1 MNTEKTV
8 TEFNKG
14 KQLLEGGNIEEAI
27 IAFRRAVQLTT
38 KDFWA
43 YHYLGESLIKQGQ
56 FEEAVTVLRQ
66 AIELNP
72 DFSWSHH
79 HLGDAL
85 SQQQK
90 WEEAIIA
97 FRQAIKLNPKHF
109 GTYVGLGKSLAQLSQ
124 FEEAIS
130 SYQQAIKLNPDT
142 DWIYLG
148 LAAILEQRTQSD
160 LANAIAAYN
169 HVRELNPNYLPVY
182 HKLIQ
187 MQPKQA
193 EVWLQFAKT
202 LVKQHQIDEAISAY
216 RRAWEL
222 NSEYVLSQYQLE
234 NSLLSQGFDRL
245 TDYHRLGLLLA
256 EEGFFNDAVACFQK
270 APNSSPN
277 EGVIYESLWK
287 GFNEMGILEE
297 EDTYYPTEINYA
309 HAHAYFTQNSQ
320 YKVMELWSLT
330 DADKKLLDDEDFLIA
345 NLNLISQDN
354 WALEEIYIN
363 SFSQGETI
371 HLARQTSKILNYVAQ
386 PFLNTPNEFQKSI
399 VQTGYIY
406 AVCPIS
412 GKIIRSEQS
421 FYDVGGM
428 PPMISY
434 RFVGNEVFY
443 LIVGHYWG
451 AKMALYF
458 PRIELVIRITPHIN
472 PHPIVNRLKANTVSY
487 WQEVKRYISSKTKK
501 KIVALSGLNANIG
514 HTLWNE
520 VTGLHYLH
528 ENRIL
533 QKLDNV
539 IVERYDYFNVGDI
552 FDEIVD
558 KVVRVSEN
566 SSLFKTIIANNYM
579 GVMATNVFIKEDLVE
594 KMYKASLR
602 KCSPIL
608 IQEVED
614 AKQHFPLLWVGIR
627 IHSRI
632 WVSLVEGTANIIK
645 KLHSEFP
652 TLGVVFDGW
661 SRMETEDPH
670 AEPMI
675 ARERATQKEILAL
688 IPPEIKTYNLI
699 GARTYE
705 KIVWAN
711 AIDLYLSSPGS
722 STTFVLWIANKM
734 GVVHANRVHYA
745 TWVDEQLLSRDN
757 ATLPV
762 YVPLDSITDQPASP
776 EQLAFNLQNYDFDW
790 EIAYDELV
798 KIINKFIENRS

>member
-1 MNTEKTV
+1 MN

-14 KQLLEGGNIEEAI
+14 KQLLEAGNLEEAI
-27 IAFRRAVQLTT
+27 VVFRRAVQLNTN
-38 KDFWA
+38 DSWS
-43 YHYLGESLIKQGQ
+43 YHFLGESLIKQDQ

-109 GTYVGLGKSLAQLSQ
+109 GTYVGLGESLRQISQ

-130 SYQQAIKLNPDT
+130 SYEQAIKLKPDT

-160 LANAIAAYN
+160 TANAIAAYN

-182 HKLIQ
+182 HKLTQ
-187 MQPKQA
+187 LQPEQ
-193 EVWLQFAKT
+193 VDIWLDFAKT
-202 LVKQHQIDEAISAY
+202 LVKQHQIEDAITAY
-216 RRAWEL
+216 RRAFQL
-222 NSEYVLSQYQLE
+222 NPEYFISQYQVGY
-234 NSLLSQGFDRL
+234 SLSRQGFEQL
-245 TDYHRLGLLLA
+245 TDYHHLGLLLA
-256 EEGFFNDAVACFQK
+256 EEGFFNEAVACFQK
-270 APNSSPN
+270 LPNPTQN

-287 GFNEMGILEE
+287 GLNEMGIVEE
-297 EDTYYPTEINYA
+297 KDTYYPTEIN
-309 HAHAYFTQNSQ
+309 HGHLHTYFTQNSQ
-320 YKVMELWSLT
+320 YTQMDLWSLT
-330 DADKKLLDDEDFLIA
+330 DADKKQLDDEGFLIA

-406 AVCPIS
+406 ALCPIS
-412 GKIIRSEQS
+412 GKIIRSQQS

-458 PRIELVIRITPHIN
+458 PRIELIIRITPHIA
-472 PHPIVNRLKANTVSY
+472 PQAIVNKLKANMVSY
-487 WQEVKRYISSKTKK
+487 WQEVKRYISSKKEK
-501 KIVALSGLNANIG
+501 QIVALAGLNANIG

-520 VTGLHYLH
+520 VTGLHYLS
-528 ENRIL
+528 ENGIL
-533 QKLDNV
+533 QKLDKV
-539 IVERYDYFNVGDI
+539 IAERYDYFMVGEV
-552 FDEIVD
+552 FDELVD
-558 KVVRVSEN
+558 KVVNISEN

-594 KMYKASLR
+594 KMYQASLR
-602 KCSPIL
+602 KCSPIV
-608 IQEVED
+608 IQEIEQ

-652 TLGVVFDGW
+652 KLGVVFDGW
-661 SRMETEDPH
+661 SRLETEDPYTE
-670 AEPMI
+670 AMI
-675 ARERATQKEILAL
+675 AREQATLKEILAL
-688 IPPEIKTYNLI
+688 IPPDIKTYNLI
-699 GARTYE
+699 GAKTYE
-705 KIVWAN
+705 KILWAN

-734 GVVHANRVHYA
+734 GVVHANRIHYA

-762 YVPLDSITDQPASP
+762 YVPLDFISDQPASP

-790 EIAYDELV
+790 QVAYDELV
-798 KIINKFIENRS
+798 KIINKLIENRS